1 MELQITKMSRAV
13 GNLAEDR
20 AIKYLKGL
28 GFEIVKRNFY
38 SKFGEI
44 DIIAKKNRVL
54 HFIEVKSGKNFDP
67 IYAITPKKLDKIL
80 KTVDYYMLK
89 NKIDTEIVIDALIIR
104 EGDIE
109 LLENITL
116 I

>member
-1 MELQITKMSRAV
+1 MSRAV
-13 GNLAEDR
+13 GNLAEDKAVR
-20 AIKYLKGL
+20 YLKGM
-28 GFEIVKRNFY
+28 GFEIVERNFY

-44 DIIAKKNRVL
+44 DIIAIKDKVL

-67 IYAITPKKLDKIL
+67 IYAVTPKKLDKIL
-80 KTVDYYMLK
+80 KTVNYYILK
-89 NKIDTEIVIDALIIR
+89 KKINSEIVIDALIIK
-104 EGDIE
+104 GDDIE

>member
-1 MELQITKMSRAV
+1 MSRTV
-13 GNLAEDR
+13 GNLAEDKAVR
-20 AIKYLKGL
+20 YLKGM
-28 GFEIVKRNFY
+28 GFEIVDRNFY

-44 DIIAKKNRVL
+44 DIVALKDKVV

-67 IYAITPKKLDKIL
+67 IYAVTPKKLDKIL
-80 KTVDYYMLK
+80 KTVSYYILK
-89 NKIDTEIVIDALIIR
+89 KKVNSEIVIDALIIK
-104 EGDIE
+104 GDDVE

>member
-1 MELQITKMSRAV
+1 MSRTV
-13 GNLAEDR
+13 GNLAEDKAVR
-20 AIKYLKGL
+20 YLKGM
-28 GFEIVKRNFY
+28 GFEIVERNFY

-44 DIIAKKNRVL
+44 DIIAIKDKVL

-67 IYAITPKKLDKIL
+67 IYAVTPKKLDKIL
-80 KTVDYYMLK
+80 KTVNYYILK
-89 NKIDTEIVIDALIIR
+89 KKINSEIVIDALIIK
-104 EGDIE
+104 GDDIE

>member
-1 MELQITKMSRAV
+1 MSRAV
-13 GNLAEDR
+13 GNLAEDKAVR
-20 AIKYLKGL
+20 YLKGM
-28 GFEIVKRNFY
+28 GFEIVERNFY

-44 DIIAKKNRVL
+44 DIIAIKDKVL

-67 IYAITPKKLDKIL
+67 IYAVTPKKLDKIL
-80 KTVDYYMLK
+80 KTVNYYILK
-89 NKIDTEIVIDALIIR
+89 KKINSEIIIDALIIK
-104 EGDIE
+104 GDDIE

>member
-1 MELQITKMSRAV
+1 MSRVV
-13 GNLAEDR
+13 GNRAEDK
-20 AIKYLKGL
+20 AVEYLKQA
-28 GFEIVKRNFY
+28 GFEIVERNFY

-44 DIIAKKNRVL
+44 DIIALKSRVL

-67 IYAITPKKLDKIL
+67 IYAITPKKLNKIL
-80 KTVDYYMLK
+80 KTINYYILK
-89 NKIDTEIVIDALIIR
+89 KKINSDIVLDALIIK
-104 EGDIE
+104 GNDVE